1 MILHIFLRQYSKTI
15 EKTHKFVRFFSWLFV
30 FGLFFSGVN
39 NNDANKVFYLDGKY
53 HLKASGN
60 LNKELFGDIAF
71 EIAHKKS
78 VKGKMYSTLQ
88 LNLENSDDGVKH
100 SMQFLISS
108 VNKHKYINKGAY
120 KVVNNIDGFIN
131 CFDGVFGFANVQ
143 VLGEEPFFAN
153 KGVITIYHLE
163 NEKVQG
169 YIDVK
174 MQNQNKHYFKIKGKF
189 QAYKKEN
196 LKTANT
202 N

>member
-1 MILHIFLRQYSKTI
+1 MMLHIFLRQYSRTI

-30 FGLFFSGVN
+30 FGLFFSGVDN
-39 NNDANKVFYLDGKY
+39 SEVNRAFYLDGKY
-53 HLKASGN
+53 HLNTSGT
-60 LNKELFGDIAF
+60 LNKELVGDIAF

-88 LNLENSDDGVKH
+88 LNLKNSDDGIEH

-108 VNKHKYINKGAY
+108 VNKHKSITKGVY

-143 VLGEEPFFAN
+143 LLGEEPFFAN

-163 NEKVQG
+163 DEKVQG

-174 MQNQNKHYFKIKGKF
+174 MQNQNKKYFKIKGKF
-189 QAYKKEN
+189 QAYKNKI
-196 LKTANT
+196 
-202 N
+202 